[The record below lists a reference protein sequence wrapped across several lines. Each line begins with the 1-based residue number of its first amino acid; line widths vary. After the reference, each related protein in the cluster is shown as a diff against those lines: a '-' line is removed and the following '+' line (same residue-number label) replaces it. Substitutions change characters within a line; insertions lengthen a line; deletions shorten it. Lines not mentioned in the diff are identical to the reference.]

1 MHAQRRTSKK
11 ISSLLIAAGLAL
23 AVAGIGSARSAAPAT
38 PSPTGP
44 ADGATFQALPTFS
57 WEAVPGA
64 EKYEFEIAADAGFNS
79 PPIGTG
85 TTGDAVFFTKNTRAT
100 VKKAIPNGEYWWHVR
115 AIDEQGAVSA
125 WSAARS
131 FRKSW
136 TTLPTHTS
144 PANGATLTYPSDP
157 LKLTW
162 TSVERAATY
171 QVWVSTDPTLGSPL
185 WNGPVETQATSF
197 TGSGTGAL
205 APGRY
210 YWAVTPLD
218 AAGNPGARSAVTSFD
233 WAWPTATATRFEDL
247 HASPEVVDPHFSWD
261 QVPGASGYEVEVNA
275 SQDWAAG
282 SKVCCNP
289 LRPGGDITTLATSL
303 SPPEQLNNNTYY
315 WRVRAIDVDGN
326 AGIWNVGPSFW
337 KTFANVPPTPA
348 PSVKNL
354 RVRDNLADPYNGQD
368 PGTVPYPLST
378 GMPVVAWN
386 PVPGASSYD
395 VDVTPYEVNAC
406 DWSSNRPDHWV
417 KTTSTTAWTAL
428 GAGWNGIKPF
438 PHSTSVSHD
447 GIKLFTAGQQYCV
460 RVRPVDRARDLVGP
474 TVLGDWT
481 YLPANNSPAFQFT
494 SYPASSPCSPCP
506 MPASSYALPQ
516 TGTVAARMPLFT
528 WQPVTGAASYFVLV
542 ARDASFTNVVDYAFT
557 QLPAYA
563 PRTGTQSKGYADETT
578 LYYWAVLPA
587 DDMNG
592 GGVSSDPRDGTPP
605 NFHKQST
612 PPALLAP
619 GAGEISTGPTLFRWT
634 PAEGARRYWLEV
646 SQDPSFANPI
656 DRIPTDSTSYTS
668 NTTYPADTVLYWRV
682 RGEAEDGALQV
693 GLTWSPTGTFQKR
706 LPAPTTNP
714 EPSQGNLVPT
724 WLWSPIPG
732 AISYDFRITRPDGVT
747 QDIEGLRSAAFAPT
761 LMAGTGIWRWQV
773 RANFPTPTFSPVR
786 GPYSPLRSFTRT
798 MPEPANAA
806 SDTGPRH
813 VVFRWD
819 PRAEAEEYRV
829 QVSPRAD
836 FATILSSVRTENTDF
851 APDLMSAAFGAGGTF
866 YWRVATV
873 DARNNVGDFTQAR
886 SFQLDA
892 TSSGTATRRMFLR
905 SSGRAVFKRR
915 TRLIIIARD
924 ATGAAVAGA
933 RVRIWGTGLSA
944 RTKTTGAAGKATF
957 YIRPTRRGRLSV
969 RATKAGFYPATLLV
983 RVR

>member
-136 TTLPTHTS
+136 TTTPTPTS
-144 PANGATLTYPSDP
+144 PANGATLTYPNDP
-157 LKLTW
+157 LRLSW
-162 TSVERAATY
+162 TSVDRAATY
-171 QVWVSTDPTLGSPL
+171 LVWVSTDPALGSPL

-218 AAGNPGARSAVTSFD
+218 AAGHHGARSPVRSFD
-233 WAWPTATATRFEDL
+233 WAWPTTTATRFTDL

-261 QVPGASGYEVEVNA
+261 PVAGAAGYEVEVNA
-275 SQDWAAG
+275 SQDWAGG
-282 SKVCCNP
+282 SKVCCEP
-289 LRPGGDITTLATSL
+289 LRLGSDVTTLATSL

-315 WRVRAIDVDGN
+315 WRVRAIDTDGN
-326 AGIWNVGPSFW
+326 AGVWNVGPSFT

-354 RVRDNLADPYNGQD
+354 RMRDNVADPYDGVD
-368 PGTVPYPLST
+368 PGTVPYPVST
-378 GMPVVAWN
+378 ATPVVKWD
-386 PVPGASSYD
+386 PVPGASSYQ
-395 VDVTPYEVNAC
+395 VDVTPFEGGTAC
-406 DWSSNRPDHWV
+406 NWSAPGSVHWT
-417 KTTSTTAWTAL
+417 KMTATTAWTPL
-428 GAGWNGIKPF
+428 GSGWNNVKPF
-438 PHSTSVSHD
+438 PSLHPVSND
-447 GIKLFTAGQQYCV
+447 SITDLVTGWSYCV
-460 RVRPVDRARDLVGP
+460 RVRPVDRASTISGP
-474 TVLGDWT
+474 TVFGDWT
-481 YLPANNSPAFQFT
+481 YVPANNTPAFT
-494 SYPASSPCSPCP
+494 WTGGGSGPCAPCSLA
-506 MPASSYALPQ
+506 ASDYVLPI
-516 TGTVAARMPLFT
+516 TGTTTGRMPFFT
-528 WQPVTGAASYFVLV
+528 WLPITGAESYFVLV
-542 ARDASFTNVVDYAFT
+542 ARDPSFTNVVDYAFT
-557 QLPAYA
+557 NIAAYA
-563 PRTGTQSKGYADETT
+563 PRTGNLTKGYRDETT

-587 DDMNG
+587 DHPNG
-592 GGVSSDPRDGTPP
+592 DGVSAAPPASPP

-612 PPALLAP
+612 PPTLMAP
-619 GAGEISTGPTLFRWT
+619 ATGEVSTGPTLFRWT
-634 PAEGARRYWLEV
+634 PAEGARRYFLEV
-646 SQDPSFANPI
+646 SQDPTFASPI
-656 DRIPTDSTSYTS
+656 HQVPTDSTSYTS
-668 NTTYPADTVLYWRV
+668 NTTYPADTLLYWRV
-682 RGEAEDGALQV
+682 RGEAEDGSLFV
-693 GLTWSPTGTFQKR
+693 PLTWSATGTFQKR

-724 WLWSPIPG
+724 WTWSAVPG
-732 AISYDFRITRPDGVT
+732 AISYDFRIARPDGVT
-747 QDIEGLRSAAFAPT
+747 QDIEGLRSANFAPT
-761 LMAGTGIWRWQV
+761 LMAGTGIWQWQV
-773 RANFPTPTFSPVR
+773 RANFPTPTFTPVR

-798 MPEPANAA
+798 MPEPANVA

-829 QVSPRAD
+829 QVSSRAD
-836 FATILSSVRTENTDF
+836 FAAILSSVRTENTDF

-866 YWRVATV
+866 YWRIATV
-873 DARNNVGDFTQAR
+873 DSRNNVGDFTQAR

-969 RATKAGFYPATLLV
+969 RATKTGFYPATLLV